1 MGDPSLLAERKTEPT
16 PPVLGR
22 KGPVC
27 RLVGVRSSNVPLET
41 ASVWG
46 WAGLA
51 VSTFFLKFQVS
62 SQLPYHSLLH
72 MRL

>member
-1 MGDPSLLAERKTEPT
+1 MLAERKTEPT

-22 KGPVC
+22 KGPVGS
-27 RLVGVRSSNVPLET
+27 LVGVRSSSVPLET

-46 WAGLA
+46 WAGWA
-51 VSTFFLKFQVS
+51 VSVFFLMSQVS

>member
-1 MGDPSLLAERKTEPT
+1 MLAEHKTEPT
-16 PPVLGR
+16 PPVRGR

-27 RLVGVRSSNVPLET
+27 SLVGVRSSSVPLET

-51 VSTFFLKFQVS
+51 VSAFFLKFQVS
-62 SQLPYHSLLH
+62 SQLPYHALLH